1 MLDARQRLL
10 TDVHFFQSSEG
21 LLVGTVL
28 LVALWLLLTLVERY
42 GRRIRPLVPR
52 LAATLRRPLITGL
65 AAALYLGWLVHA
77 VSGTAPALM
86 PLKGL
91 ETSTALILIA
101 LGWASVSVGQ
111 MLLRTEHVQRW
122 LAVEDPRDRAM
133 ITSLLDRLLSIGVA
147 VITVAALMVTFG
159 VSTTA
164 VATMLGGAGIGIG
177 FGTQQVSQNF
187 LSGLMLYFTRPFSVG
202 DWIQLPIWSGVE
214 TSTLQGTVERIG
226 WYHTRIVTLDRKP
239 LAIPN
244 SVFATTPIE
253 NPGRMYNR
261 RIKASISL
269 RYEDLTRMQQI
280 TEAVQHLLET
290 HPDIDNKQMILVSF
304 DEWAGSSINMLVYC
318 FTRTTVWADYLHI
331 QQKIFLEIAAI
342 VKAAGGDFAFNCTT
356 LYPAPDLDSN
366 HPIRTLTASR

>member
-1 MLDARQRLL
+1 MSDTRQRLL
-10 TDVHFFQSSEG
+10 SDVHFFQSGEG
-21 LLVGTVL
+21 LLFGTVL
-28 LVALWLLLTLVERY
+28 LVALWLLLTLVERQ
-42 GRRIRPLVPR
+42 GRRIRPLVPQ

-65 AAALYLGWLVHA
+65 AAALYLGWLAHA
-77 VSGTAPALM
+77 ISGAAPALM

-91 ETSTALILIA
+91 ETATALILIA

-122 LAVEDPRDRAM
+122 LGVEDPRDRAM
-133 ITSLLDRLLSIGVA
+133 ITSLLDRLLCIGVV
-147 VITVAALMVTFG
+147 VITAAALMVTFG

-226 WYHTRIVTLDRKP
+226 WYHTRIVTLDRRP
-239 LAIPN
+239 LSIPN

-269 RYEDLTRMQQI
+269 RYEDLPRIQQI

-290 HPDIDNKQMILVSF
+290 HPEIDQQQRILVSF

-318 FTRTTVWADYLHI
+318 FTRTTVWSDFLQV
-331 QQKIFLEIAAI
+331 QQKIFLEIADI
-342 VKAAGGDFAFNCTT
+342 VKQAGGDFAFNCTT
-356 LYPAPDLDSN
+356 LYPAPNLDSN
-366 HPIRTLTASR
+366 HPIRSLTASR

>member
-1 MLDARQRLL
+1 MSDTRQRLL
-10 TDVHFFQSSEG
+10 SDVHFFQSGEG
-21 LLVGTVL
+21 LLFGTVL
-28 LVALWLLLTLVERY
+28 LVALWLLLTLVERQ
-42 GRRIRPLVPR
+42 GRRIRPLVPQ

-65 AAALYLGWLVHA
+65 AAALYLGWLAHA
-77 VSGTAPALM
+77 ISGAAPALM

-91 ETSTALILIA
+91 ETATALILIA

-122 LAVEDPRDRAM
+122 LGVEDPRDRAM
-133 ITSLLDRLLSIGVA
+133 ITSLLDRLLCIGVV
-147 VITVAALMVTFG
+147 VITAAALMVTFG

-226 WYHTRIVTLDRKP
+226 WYHTRIVTLDRRP
-239 LAIPN
+239 LSIPN

-269 RYEDLTRMQQI
+269 RYEDLPHIQQI

-290 HPDIDNKQMILVSF
+290 HPDIDQQQRILVSF
-304 DEWAGSSINMLVYC
+304 DEWASSSINMLVYC
-318 FTRTTVWADYLHI
+318 FTRTTVWSDFLQV
-331 QQKIFLEIAAI
+331 QQKIFLEIAEI
-342 VKAAGGDFAFNCTT
+342 VKQAGGDFAFNCTT
-356 LYPAPDLDSN
+356 LYPAPNLDSN
-366 HPIRTLTASR
+366 HPIRSLTASR

>member
-1 MLDARQRLL
+1 MSDARQRLL

-65 AAALYLGWLVHA
+65 SAALYLGWITHA
-77 VSGTAPALM
+77 VSGAAPALM

-133 ITSLLDRLLSIGVA
+133 VTSLLERLLSIGVA
-147 VITVAALMVTFG
+147 VITLAALMVTFG

-187 LSGLMLYFTRPFSVG
+187 LSGLMLYFNRPFSVG

-331 QQKIFLEIAAI
+331 QQKIFLEIADI

-366 HPIRTLTASR
+366 HPIRSLTAS

>member
-1 MLDARQRLL
+1 MSDARQRLL
-10 TDVHFFQSSEG
+10 SDVDFFQSNEG
-21 LLVGTVL
+21 LLVGTGL
-28 LVALWLLLTLVERY
+28 LLALWLVLKFAERY
-42 GRRIRPLVPR
+42 GRHVRPLVPR

-65 AAALYLGWLVHA
+65 GAALYLGWLAHA
-77 VSGTAPALM
+77 ISGAAPALM

-101 LGWASVSVGQ
+101 VGWASIDAGQ
-111 MLLRTEHVQRW
+111 MLLRTDHVQRW
-122 LAVEDPRDRAM
+122 LGVDDPGERAM
-133 ITSLLDRLLSIGVA
+133 VTSLLDRLLSIGVV

-226 WYHTRIVTLDRKP
+226 WYHTRIVTLDRRP
-239 LAIPN
+239 LSIPN

-261 RIKASISL
+261 RIKASIGL
-269 RYEDLTRMQQI
+269 RYEDLPRMQAI
-280 TEAVQHLLET
+280 TETVQHLLEN
-290 HPDIDNKQMILVSF
+290 HPDIDNRQMILVSF

-318 FTRTTVWADYLHI
+318 FTRTTVWRDYLHV
-331 QQKIFLEIAAI
+331 QQKIFLEIADI
-342 VKAAGGDFAFNCTT
+342 VKDAGGDFAFNCTT
-356 LYPAPDLDSN
+356 LYPAPELDSS
-366 HPIRTLTASR
+366 HPIHTFTTAR

>member
-1 MLDARQRLL
+1 MSDTRQRLL
-10 TDVHFFQSSEG
+10 SDVHFFQSGEG
-21 LLVGTVL
+21 LLFGTVL
-28 LVALWLLLTLVERY
+28 LVALWLLLTLVERQ
-42 GRRIRPLVPR
+42 GRRIRPLVPQ

-65 AAALYLGWLVHA
+65 AAALYLGWLAHA
-77 VSGTAPALM
+77 ISGAAPALM

-91 ETSTALILIA
+91 ETATALILIA

-111 MLLRTEHVQRW
+111 MMLRTDHVQRW
-122 LAVEDPRDRAM
+122 LGVEDPRDRAM
-133 ITSLLDRLLSIGVA
+133 ITSLLDRLLCIGVV
-147 VITVAALMVTFG
+147 VITAAALMVTFG

-226 WYHTRIVTLDRKP
+226 WYHTRIVTLDRRP
-239 LAIPN
+239 LSIPN

-269 RYEDLTRMQQI
+269 RYEDLPRI
-280 TEAVQHLLET
+280 EAIAEAVNELLHN
-290 HPDIDNKQMILVSF
+290 HPDIDSKQMILVSF
-304 DEWAGSSINMLVYC
+304 NEWASSSINLLVYC
-318 FTRTTVWADYLHI
+318 FTRTTVWSDYLAV
-331 QQKIFLEIAAI
+331 QQKIFLEIAKI
-342 VKAAGGDFAFNCTT
+342 VQEAGGDFAFNCTT
-356 LYPAPDLDSN
+356 LYPAPDLGNN
-366 HPIRTLTASR
+366 HPIRSLSAS

>member
-1 MLDARQRLL
+1 MSDTRQRLL
-10 TDVHFFQSSEG
+10 TDVHFFQSNEG

-28 LVALWLLLTLVERY
+28 LVALWLLLTLVERH

-52 LAATLRRPLITGL
+52 LAATMRRPLIAGL
-65 AAALYLGWLVHA
+65 AAALYVGWLVHA
-77 VSGTAPALM
+77 VSGAAPALM

-91 ETSTALILIA
+91 ETATALILIA
-101 LGWASVSVGQ
+101 LGWATVSVGQ
-111 MLLRTEHVQRW
+111 VLLRTDHVQRW
-122 LAVEDPRDRAM
+122 LAVEDARDRAM
-133 ITSLLDRLLSIGVA
+133 ITSLLDRLLCIGVV

-187 LSGLMLYFTRPFSVG
+187 LSGLMLYFNRPFSVG

-269 RYEDLTRMQQI
+269 RYEDIGRMQQI

-331 QQKIFLEIAAI
+331 QQKIFLEIADI
-342 VKAAGGDFAFNCTT
+342 VKQAGGDFAFNCTT
-356 LYPAPDLDSN
+356 LYPAPDLASN
-366 HPIRTLTASR
+366 HPIRTLTAS

>member
-1 MLDARQRLL
+1 MPDARQRLL

-65 AAALYLGWLVHA
+65 SAALYLGWLVHA

-133 ITSLLDRLLSIGVA
+133 ITSLLERLLSIGVA
-147 VITVAALMVTFG
+147 VITLAALMVTFG

-331 QQKIFLEIAAI
+331 QQKIFLEIADI

>member
-1 MLDARQRLL
+1 MSDARQRLL
-10 TDVHFFQSSEG
+10 SDVDFFQSNAG
-21 LLVGTVL
+21 LLVGTGL
-28 LVALWLLLTLVERY
+28 LLALWLMLTLVERH
-42 GRRIRPLVPR
+42 GRRVRPLVPR
-52 LAATLRRPLITGL
+52 LATTLKRPLTIGL
-65 AAALYLGWLVHA
+65 SCALYLGWLAHA
-77 VSGTAPALM
+77 ISGAAPALM

-91 ETSTALILIA
+91 ETATALTLIA
-101 LGWASVSVGQ
+101 LGWATISAGQ
-111 MLLRTEHVQRW
+111 MLLRTDHVQRW
-122 LAVEDPRDRAM
+122 LGVEDPRDRAM
-133 ITSLLDRLLSIGVA
+133 ITSLLDRLLSISVV

-226 WYHTRIVTLDRKP
+226 WYHTRIVTLDRRP
-239 LAIPN
+239 LSIPN

-261 RIKASISL
+261 QIKASIGL
-269 RYEDLTRMQQI
+269 RYEDLPRMQQI
-280 TEAVQHLLET
+280 TEAVKHLLHT
-290 HPDIDNKQMILVSF
+290 HEDIDHQQMILVSF
-304 DEWAGSSINMLVYC
+304 DEWASSSINMLVYC
-318 FTRTTVWADYLHI
+318 FTRTTVWSEYLHV
-331 QQKIFLEIAAI
+331 QQKIFLQIADL

-356 LYPAPDLDSN
+356 LYPAPDLSSN
-366 HPIRTLTASR
+366 HPIRSLTAR